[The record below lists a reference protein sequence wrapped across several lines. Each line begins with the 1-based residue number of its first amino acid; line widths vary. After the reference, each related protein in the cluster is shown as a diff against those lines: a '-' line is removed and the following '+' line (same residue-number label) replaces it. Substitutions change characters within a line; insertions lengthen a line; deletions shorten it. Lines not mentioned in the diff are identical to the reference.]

1 MPVQLTQLHHYSKW
15 YFKDFRKD
23 AGEVLSIKSCAS
35 PFHNWLPL
43 NWNFICYYIR
53 KKLRKMYISVVQ
65 WRSLYLQHSAVERWE
80 VYRHCSRYC
89 DVQQS

>member
-1 MPVQLTQLHHYSKW
+1 MIIICMPVQLTQLHHYSKW

-43 NWNFICYYIR
+43 N
-53 KKLRKMYISVVQ
+53 
-65 WRSLYLQHSAVERWE
+65 
-80 VYRHCSRYC
+80 
-89 DVQQS
+89 